1 MPYRQFEEPLNITD
15 NYSNRLPKIWLYK
28 TGYVT
33 HISTSSELKIAA
45 NLSQS
50 RAKIFLETRYYM
62 RDALSA
68 LFNISPMEIPITAY
82 PGEPPKLPHGMG
94 YISISHC
101 KDAFIIGWHKEKI
114 GIDIERSD
122 RNFNHQKLSKKYFY
136 QENIKNYNYSRYS
149 ILKKWSAIEAAI
161 KYDRGKLSK
170 DIKEW
175 KYQRNNENLHHIS
188 KKIKLNLIQ
197 LSFLEWTITI
207 AIKNKIIYGLPKI
220 ICSNISEI

>member
-1 MPYRQFEEPLNITD
+1 M
-15 NYSNRLPKIWLYK
+15 
-28 TGYVT
+28 GCVT
-33 HISTSSELKIAA
+33 HVSTSSELQIAS
-45 NLSQS
+45 NLSEA

-68 LFNISPMEIPITAY
+68 LFNINPMKIPITAH
-82 PGEPPKLPHGMG
+82 PGKPPKLPNGMG

-101 KDAFIIGWHKEKI
+101 KDAFIIGWNRENI

-122 RNFNHQKLSKKYFY
+122 RDFNYKKLAKKYF
-136 QENIKNYNYSRYS
+136 QEENIKNYNLNKYL

-161 KYDRGKLSK
+161 KCDRGKLSR

-175 KYQRNNENLHHIS
+175 KYQINQGSVYHQS

-197 LSFLEWTITI
+197 IAFLDWTISI
-207 AIKNKIIYGLPKI
+207 AYKNKILYERPKI
-220 ICSNISEI
+220 ICSNL

>member
-1 MPYRQFEEPLNITD
+1 M
-15 NYSNRLPKIWLYK
+15 
-28 TGYVT
+28 GCVT
-33 HISTSSELKIAA
+33 HVSTSSELQIAS
-45 NLSQS
+45 NLSEA

-68 LFNISPMEIPITAY
+68 MFNINPMKIPITAH
-82 PGEPPKLPHGMG
+82 PGKPPKLPKGMG

-101 KDAFIIGWHKEKI
+101 KDAFIIGWNRENI

-122 RNFNHQKLSKKYFY
+122 RDFNYQKLAKKYF
-136 QENIKNYNYSRYS
+136 QEENMKNYNLNKYL

-161 KYDRGKLSK
+161 KYDRGKLSR

-175 KYQRNNENLHHIS
+175 KYQINQGNIYHQS

-197 LSFLEWTITI
+197 IAFLDWTISV
-207 AIKNKIIYGLPKI
+207 ACKNKILYERPKI
-220 ICSNISEI
+220 ICSNL

>member
-1 MPYRQFEEPLNITD
+1 M
-15 NYSNRLPKIWLYK
+15 
-28 TGYVT
+28 GCVT
-33 HISTSSELKIAA
+33 HVSTSSELQIAS
-45 NLSQS
+45 NLSEA

-68 LFNISPMEIPITAY
+68 MFNINPMKIPITAY
-82 PGEPPKLPHGMG
+82 PGKPPKLPKGMG

-101 KDAFIIGWHKEKI
+101 KDAFIIGWNRENI

-122 RNFNHQKLSKKYFY
+122 RDFNYQKLAKKYF
-136 QENIKNYNYSRYS
+136 QEENMKNYNLNKYL

-161 KYDRGKLSK
+161 KCDRGKLSR

-175 KYQRNNENLHHIS
+175 KYQINQGNIYHQS

-197 LSFLEWTITI
+197 IAFLDWTISV
-207 AIKNKIIYGLPKI
+207 ACKNKILYERPKI
-220 ICSNISEI
+220 ICSNL